1 MYDRA
6 VTRDS
11 DQLSVFSALSVAHS
25 LRANISGKHATIR
38 PCHGSVEVGPTPYH
52 SLARWS

>member
-1 MYDRA
+1 MHDRA
-6 VTRDS
+6 LTRDS
-11 DQLSVFSALSVAHS
+11 EQLSVFSALSVAHS

-38 PCHGSVEVGPTPYH
+38 PRHGSVEVGPTPYH